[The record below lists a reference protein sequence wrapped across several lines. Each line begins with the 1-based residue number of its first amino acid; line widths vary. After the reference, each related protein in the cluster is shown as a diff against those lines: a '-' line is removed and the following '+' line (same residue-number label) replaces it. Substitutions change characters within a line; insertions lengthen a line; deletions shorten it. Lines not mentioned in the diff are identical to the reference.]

1 MVARV
6 NAVFGSCLFDSNR
19 YNKLIVTCLFMILSI
34 TNRHP
39 DLRVKLNSAC
49 HFCVRLTSAAD
60 SVLYYKLISL
70 VTPVSESP
78 DPVESPQV
86 LTDCEVY
93 YSEAVGIA

>member
-19 YNKLIVTCLFMILSI
+19 YNKLIVTCLFMILSV

-39 DLRVKLNSAC
+39 DLCVKLNSAC

-60 SVLYYKLISL
+60 SVLYYKLIFL